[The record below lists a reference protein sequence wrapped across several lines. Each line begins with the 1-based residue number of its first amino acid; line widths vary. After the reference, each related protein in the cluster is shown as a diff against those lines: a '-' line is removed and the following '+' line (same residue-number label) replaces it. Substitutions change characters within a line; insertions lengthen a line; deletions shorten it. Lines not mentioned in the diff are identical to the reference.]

1 MTDRIRSFEDFLSD
15 NVKGEIVD
23 YNNPNCISCNDCC
36 SLATVITK
44 KEYNRIKKYLTTDV
58 NGIALYKQGKE
69 LIKRYRK
76 DGIIYFKCPLSLEYS
91 KKCGIYK
98 IRPQICRDFHCKSEL
113 NKVKQRP
120 KYGEHEYTIFD
131 LFDNK
136 KNKTR

>member
-1 MTDRIRSFEDFLSD
+1 MKEKTKTFKDFLFFYI
-15 NVKGEIVD
+15 KGEITD
-23 YNNPNCISCNDCC
+23 FNNPKCISCNECC

-113 NKVKQRP
+113 NSLKERP
-120 KYGEHEYTIFD
+120 FNNEEGYTIAN
-131 LFDNK
+131 LFYDDIK
-136 KNKTR
+136 K